1 MMNLEGFRKYL
12 VLLLLVLT
20 SGALCAQL
28 QIAHLLE
35 TQYGKLPREIADP
48 FPSIYDRAEI
58 SYRQKAWRAE
68 ATIEQY
74 RTTFDDRGYLDFSQF
89 RLGYKK
95 KKWDIK
101 VGNVY
106 ETLGKGVLL
115 RSFEFPGALL
125 EDQGF
130 RSRNYFHRDI
140 LGASVKYRTK
150 KFTLHALHGDVL
162 NNTLPPIFERS
173 DRRTDLITAFSS
185 NFKYVKGHQAEI
197 IGMRL
202 SDGSGVGSVP
212 DRYYISAGASGKIT
226 KGLNYFGEY
235 AVGVNSGNDS
245 RAIYAGL
252 SGFTGNFSFSVE
264 YKDYND
270 FFLGVGIN
278 EPPAAIK
285 QQTYRTLNR
294 SIHVSDPQEES
305 GYQIELFYNFDSG
318 TILNLNHSLATNPF
332 GSTTT
337 TFRQYFFE
345 IQSFLSESFDFKA
358 FVDYSVD
365 PFKREENR
373 FTIGV
378 YTDFAI
384 SKDLRLLPEI
394 EYQTFDRNGS
404 SVYNWSPLLGLK
416 IKSKLFVSVLGD
428 LSSDP
433 FLRDPERNSKLY
445 LGGTVRY
452 TPSYLHTFQAFVG
465 TRRGGPQCTAGV
477 CYEILDFQGVEVRWV
492 GRWKVKTS
500 RKNKKKR
507 KGGF

>member
-1 MMNLEGFRKYL
+1 MMDVNSFRKYI
-12 VLLLLVLT
+12 VLLLFLMAG
-20 SGALCAQL
+20 GAISAQL
-28 QIAHLLE
+28 QVAHLLE
-35 TQYGKLPREIADP
+35 TQYGKLPREVADP
-48 FPSIYDRAEI
+48 FPTLYDRAEI

-68 ATIEQY
+68 ATIEQFHS
-74 RTTFDDRGYLDFSQF
+74 TFDGRGYFDLSQF

-101 VGNVY
+101 VGNIY

-150 KFTLHALHGDVL
+150 KFTLQAVHGDVL
-162 NNTLPPIFERS
+162 NNTLPPIFDRS
-173 DRRTDLITAFSS
+173 DRRTDLISALSA
-185 NFKYVKGHQAEI
+185 NFKYVKGHQAEVI
-197 IGMRL
+197 TMRI
-202 SDGSGVGSVP
+202 SDGSGVGSVQ
-212 DRYYISAGASGKIT
+212 DRYYLSVGGSGKIS

-235 AVGVNSGNDS
+235 AFGTNNDS
-245 RAIYAGL
+245 RALYAGI

-264 YKDYND
+264 YKNYDD

-305 GYQIELFYNFDSG
+305 GYQIELLYNFDNG
-318 TILNLNHSLATNPF
+318 TVLNLNHSLATNPF
-332 GSTTT
+332 GTTTT

-345 IQSFLSESFDFKA
+345 IQSSLSESFDYKA
-358 FVDYSVD
+358 FIDYSID

-373 FTIGV
+373 FTVGL

-394 EYQTFDRNGS
+394 EYQTFDRNGA
-404 SVYNWSPLLGLK
+404 SVYNVSPLLGLK
-416 IKSKLFVSVLGD
+416 IKSKFFVSVLGD

-433 FLRDPERNSKLY
+433 FLRDADRNTKLY
-445 LGGTVRY
+445 LGSTIRY
-452 TPSYLHTFQAFVG
+452 TPSYQHSFQAFFG

-492 GRWKVKTS
+492 GRWKVKT
-500 RKNKKKR
+500 KR
-507 KGGF
+507 KK